1 MDSFRRDKNIVR
13 HWWIL
18 IDIYRYSWILISTN
32 IFFLISLQA
41 FSQKPQPEIP
51 RDTTYTV
58 WSTNNKLQKQYPHI
72 QIVKPFENSAIVQQL
87 DVTYATLERTGNN
100 RELKADIFYPKSTK
114 GKLPGVVIVH
124 GGGWRSGDKSMNIP
138 LAQHLASKGFI
149 VMSVEYQLSLEA
161 KYPAAVHNLKA
172 AIRWLRSKSKELKVD
187 DKHIAIIG
195 GSAGGQLASLV
206 GATNGNMEFEGND
219 GHAKFSS
226 NVQAVVDLDGLLDFT
241 DAENL
246 SITRNESSADVF
258 WLGGFYDSI
267 PDVWKT
273 ASPVYQVTSK
283 SPPYLFINSGQTRFH
298 AGCNAMVKKLN
309 SLGVRSEVVPLK
321 DAPHSYWFFEPW
333 FTPMTEHIVKFLNQT
348 LKKI

>member
-1 MDSFRRDKNIVR
+1 MNSFRWDRDTNRCWV
-13 HWWIL
+13 L
-18 IDIYRYSWILISTN
+18 IFIS
-32 IFFLISLQA
+32 IFFLISLQV
-41 FSQKPQPEIP
+41 FSQKVQPEIP
-51 RDTTYTV
+51 RDTTYTI
-58 WSTNNKLQKQYPHI
+58 WSTYIKLKKQYPHI
-72 QIVKPFENSAIVQQL
+72 QVVKPFQNLGIIQVNDIGYTALDRDGNRRVLNADLFYLENI
-87 DVTYATLERTGNN
+87 
-100 RELKADIFYPKSTK
+100 K

-124 GGGWRSGDKSMNIP
+124 GGGWRSGNKLMNIP

-149 VMSVEYQLSLEA
+149 VMSVEYQLSQEA

-206 GATNGNMEFEGND
+206 GATNGNTAFEGND

-241 DAENL
+241 DTENL
-246 SITRNESSADVF
+246 AVTRNESSADVF

-283 SPPYLFINSGQTRFH
+283 SPPYLFINSSQTRFH
-298 AGCNAMVKKLN
+298 AGCKAMIAKLN
-309 SLGVRSEVVPLK
+309 SLGIRSEVVQLK

-333 FTPMTEHIVKFLNQT
+333 FTPMAEHIVTFLNQT
-348 LKKI
+348 LKKK